1 MNNRMSK
8 PENAAGQQ
16 SVKLKVKYEELSAK
30 YANQVVLNAS
40 AEEIYLDFSSGVIP
54 DPATGEHT
62 MPIHTR
68 IAMSHN
74 AARRLSQALQQ
85 ALTRSAPKTDATQHA
100 SLPPL

>member
-1 MNNRMSK
+1 MTNRAPDKS
-8 PENAAGQQ
+8 
-16 SVKLKVKYEELSAK
+16 SIKLKVKYEELSAK

-85 ALTRSAPKTDATQHA
+85 ALSRSSSPAPSPEQAT
-100 SLPPL
+100 LPPLKVE